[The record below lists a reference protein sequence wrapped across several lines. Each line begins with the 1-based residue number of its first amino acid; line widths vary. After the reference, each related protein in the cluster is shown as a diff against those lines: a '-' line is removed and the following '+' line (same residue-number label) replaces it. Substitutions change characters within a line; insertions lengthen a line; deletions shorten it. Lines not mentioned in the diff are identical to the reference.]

1 MQYPVSANTYG
12 NRREAEVRLIT
23 GGNMSDDK
31 AGHHSVARFLHVE
44 KKIHTEAMNTEADD
58 ICRLAQ
64 YFGKIL
70 NGFERQKWG
79 N

>member
-1 MQYPVSANTYG
+1 
-12 NRREAEVRLIT
+12 
-23 GGNMSDDK
+23 MSDDK

-44 KKIHTEAMNTEADD
+44 KKIHTEAMTTEADD